1 MLGMPTRD
9 ALHSK
14 TVITNQHDIHVRGL
28 IVRLSVGCFCKH
40 RKLDAEIDLVVGQA
54 VERKRVL
61 STYPS
66 EEITGNVLFF
76 RKGEYFLEA
85 VLDLFS
91 GVTFLI
97 VILRIIVWF
106 LKFAAKLQYESA
118 ILWHPRKENEIFFE
132 KNYFFQ

>member
-1 MLGMPTRD
+1 MATRD
-9 ALHSK
+9 ALHGK

-28 IVRLSVGCFCKH
+28 IARLSVGRFCKH
-40 RKLDAEIDLVVGQA
+40 RKLDVEIDLVVGQA

-85 VLDLFS
+85 VFGLVF

-97 VILRIIVWF
+97 VILRIIV
-106 LKFAAKLQYESA
+106 
-118 ILWHPRKENEIFFE
+118 
-132 KNYFFQ
+132 